1 MFRHGNWPTVQ
12 EGFLRRSLLLLQMS
26 ASNASTA
33 ASAVILSTLAREEE
47 AREAPSYCTKP
58 TLGTG
63 VGSGTS
69 RMGPNC
75 FS

>member
-1 MFRHGNWPTVQ
+1 MFKSNLKGVDSSQ
-12 EGFLRRSLLLLQMS
+12 FLSRPPSKEVCETS
-26 ASNASTA
+26 
-33 ASAVILSTLAREEE
+33 
-47 AREAPSYCTKP
+47 SYCTKP

-75 FS
+75 IS

>member
-1 MFRHGNWPTVQ
+1 MGIRHHL
-12 EGFLRRSLLLLQMS
+12 LRILV
-26 ASNASTA
+26 SNLNTA
-33 ASAVILSTLAREEE
+33 ASAWIASTGVEEE
-47 AREAPSYCTKP
+47 TREASSYCTKP

>member
-1 MFRHGNWPTVQ
+1 MF
-12 EGFLRRSLLLLQMS
+12 E
-26 ASNASTA
+26 SNLNG
-33 ASAVILSTLAREEE
+33 AVSSQFLSTPPRKEV
-47 AREAPSYCTKP
+47 RGVSSYCTKP

-75 FS
+75 IS

>member
-1 MFRHGNWPTVQ
+1 MFRQGNYPRIRLISK
-12 EGFLRRSLLLLQMS
+12 GFLERLWMFE
-26 ASNASTA
+26 SNLNGA
-33 ASAVILSTLAREEE
+33 ACSWILSTPAGKKVRG
-47 AREAPSYCTKP
+47 ASSYCTKP

-75 FS
+75 IS

>member
-1 MFRHGNWPTVQ
+1 MFRHENYPLAEVRI
-12 EGFLRRSLLLLQMS
+12 LRRYPEWLRIIEANLKL
-26 ASNASTA
+26 AASTWN
-33 ASAVILSTLAREEE
+33 ISTLAGEEVHE
-47 AREAPSYCTKP
+47 SSSYCTKP